1 VSAALNAR
9 KEEEALEALQI
20 LVELADLEPT
30 FLRPHLVTVVNAML
44 TIANTNQLG
53 DRTLTPCSST
63 PNTTNVLI
71 FSTIAI
77 RQLGLEFLVTLA
89 EQRPGM
95 VRKIPNFVQNLVP
108 VVLNF
113 MMDLEEEWDQEDVSV
128 FPPALSLSLPPSS
141 LSFVD

>member
-53 DRTLTPCSST
+53 DRTRTPCSPLPQYHKCADFLHNSY
-63 PNTTNVLI
+63 PPVGFRI
-71 FSTIAI
+71 
-77 RQLGLEFLVTLA
+77 LGHACGAKT
-89 EQRPGM
+89 G
-95 VRKIPNFVQNLVP
+95 
-108 VVLNF
+108 
-113 MMDLEEEWDQEDVSV
+113 DG
-128 FPPALSLSLPPSS
+128 
-141 LSFVD
+141 